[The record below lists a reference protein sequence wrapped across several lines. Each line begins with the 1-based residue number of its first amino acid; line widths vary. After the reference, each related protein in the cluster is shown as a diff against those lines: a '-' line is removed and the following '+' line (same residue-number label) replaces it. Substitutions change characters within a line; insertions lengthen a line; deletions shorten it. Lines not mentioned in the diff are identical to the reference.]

1 LEEVSAQRATH
12 KLIALVVPEEREYWN
27 VLKAAARKKQI
38 LGRER
43 NVRAVTIIDIAKSA
57 GVSKSTVS
65 LVLKRS
71 PLVKEETR
79 QRITKIMDALGYVY
93 NRGAASLRGSR
104 GDLVGMVINDLS
116 NPFFAELAIGIER
129 TLQNSGFI
137 PLIANTAENV
147 VRQAEVVRSMR
158 EHGATGLILCP
169 ALDTDAAEIS
179 RLEERLPIVL
189 AIRRIIGARASLV
202 VSDNLAGAA
211 RATEHLIKLG
221 RRDIAFVGGVNRMV
235 VFQDRLAG
243 FTRTMRKA
251 GLAVDPAQIIESM
264 PTKDGGFEAMK
275 RLLLMK
281 RRPAAVICFNDV
293 VAIGAMLAIARNGLV
308 AGRDIGVVGFD
319 DTTEAR
325 HVSPA
330 LTTVSIDSGSLG
342 ERAAQMLLRQI
353 NEGERRLDTHVGEA
367 RLVVRESCGAS
378 LRRRIAS

>member
-1 LEEVSAQRATH
+1 MH
-12 KLIALVVPEEREYWN
+12 KLIALVVSEEREYWN
-27 VLKAAARKKQI
+27 VLKAEACKKQM
-38 LGRER
+38 LGRGR
-43 NVRAVTIIDIAKSA
+43 NARAVTIIDIAKSA

-65 LVLKRS
+65 LVLKKS

-79 QRITKIMDALGYVY
+79 QRITKTMDALGYVY
-93 NRGAASLRGSR
+93 NRGAASLRRSR
-104 GDLVGMVINDLS
+104 ADLVGMVINDLS

-137 PLIANTAENV
+137 PLIANTAESV

-158 EHGATGLILCP
+158 EHSATGLILCP

-221 RRDIAFVGGVNRMV
+221 RRDIAFVGGVYRMV

-243 FTRTMRKA
+243 FTRAMKKA
-251 GLAVDPAQIIESM
+251 GLAVDPARIIESM

-275 RLLLMK
+275 RLLSMK
-281 RRPAAVICFNDV
+281 RRPAAVVCFNDV

-330 LTTVSIDSGSLG
+330 LTTVSVDSGSLG